1 MADGKCACGG
11 GRPEETCPLCGSGE
25 TLQYWCEVC
34 GRAVAEKRCPLCG
47 LKTRRLRSAPTRAP

>member
-11 GRPEETCPLCGSGE
+11 GMPEEARPVCGSGE
-25 TLQYWCEVC
+25 ALRYWCEVC

-47 LKTRRLRSAPTRAP
+47 LKTRRMRSDTTRAP